1 LTIQGILKKERNMA
15 VAILEMLEG
24 SSIEEKRQLAKD
36 ITAAFVKI
44 GIPADT
50 VQIIMRENPKS
61 CWADAGKMCSDFQVP
76 PGA

>member
-1 LTIQGILKKERNMA
+1 MP

-24 SSIEEKRQLAKD
+24 HSVNDKKQLAAD

-44 GIPADT
+44 GVPAES
-50 VQIIMRENPKS
+50 VQVIMRETPKS
-61 CWADAGKMCSDFQVP
+61 CWADSGKLCSDFETP

>member
-1 LTIQGILKKERNMA
+1 MP

-24 SSIEEKRQLAKD
+24 HSIEEKRQLAKD

-44 GIPADT
+44 GVPASA
-50 VQIIMRENPKS
+50 VQVIMRESPKS
-61 CWADAGKMCSDFQVP
+61 CWAEAGKMCSDFAIP

>member
-1 LTIQGILKKERNMA
+1 MP

-24 SSIEEKRQLAKD
+24 HSVKEKRQLAAD

-44 GIPADT
+44 GVPADS
-50 VQIIMRENPKS
+50 VQVIMRETPKS
-61 CWADAGKMCSDFQVP
+61 CWADSGKLCSDFETP

>member
-1 LTIQGILKKERNMA
+1 MP

-24 SSIEEKRQLAKD
+24 HSIEEKRQLAKD

-44 GIPADT
+44 GVPASA
-50 VQIIMRENPKS
+50 VQVIMRESPTS
-61 CWADAGKMCSDFQVP
+61 CWAEAGKICSDFEVP